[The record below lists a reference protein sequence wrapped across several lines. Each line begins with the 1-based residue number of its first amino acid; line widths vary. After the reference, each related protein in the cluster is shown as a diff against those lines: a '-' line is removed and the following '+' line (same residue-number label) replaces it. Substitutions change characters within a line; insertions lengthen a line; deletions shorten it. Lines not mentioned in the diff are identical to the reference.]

1 MKHLSRLAV
10 LSLFCVPVFAST
22 YPDEINYP
30 YFERIYLQENQ
41 TLESL
46 TRQMNALSSE
56 VRSLSDQL
64 NRLNLTYQNNSTEL
78 NNINISLRNLSQ
90 ESIQLNYQFDR
101 LRREERELAARASR
115 SQSDYERMRREVDIE
130 ARRLSPLRDQIGRA
144 ERELQSLR
152 NTQNNEVRQL
162 NSAQYE
168 LRTAQN
174 ELNQVKSEVM
184 RLSSNPNRTPHEEA
198 KLSGLRQR
206 QFSLDSDVARKSS
219 AVSNHQMR
227 AQQLSMQVSGKE
239 NEVRMA
245 QAQLDR
251 ESQRLRVLEQQ
262 LAQIQREYNQL
273 NDSLRITRSNLSNT
287 ERRIS
292 SIRIEVSNL
301 ETRRRNVEQNQFN
314 LDQEIRNAQSR
325 LRQATNDL
333 RVAENGVRSQTSVA
347 EAAYDQYLNRFNLY
361 NRYHQEAQG
370 LGQGQVVTAAKRGSE
385 QGVKDAKTR
394 GEALGK
400 TIGDMLSKAQGNLWG
415 AMRAE
420 VEGYQIGYQ
429 KGYNSPKTEAQ
440 EEAKKDA
447 FKSAQNFVESVI
459 RPQYFEE
466 EVRLEIKKP
475 FVVQKG
481 LLTRSQESLMY
492 REIAKNKFELSA
504 EEREASLDLL
514 TDYDPLIVQ
523 FQKDEQQAKK
533 KREEAANAATSFT
546 QQTKYPLDQVNCSS
560 VYKGVSD
567 FKKACEDSF
576 KAHYANVFEEN
587 AYETYIDSFS
597 DFFDNSFETRY
608 SEVIGSHYKTAYD
621 MAYAVTHAFGIEQ
634 GKAVMFKEAYR
645 AQFDLS
651 YPEFVESEKRRVKS
665 EVPAELREFLSKNAL
680 LTMTGIKFDEEL
692 IAGSE
697 ITLGVSL
704 RNLGKGKSGV
714 ATFKILNTELAQTV
728 SSNVRTAEIPG
739 SSVVNVN
746 GPVVRISSHALTAQ
760 TVKVQVEATL
770 PGDKYRSMRT
780 EVITFEKK
788 VAANPTQ
795 TISLNVDQTP
805 AVRSVLRRFLIHT
818 LSADLSPRFEH
829 LNDELEV
836 RLNVVK
842 GSEHVDLKNSTEG
855 VGPMNLGSKKNVK
868 FSYVFKDS
876 AKSEVIELAL
886 ELVRK
891 GKVIQ
896 TEKIEL
902 RPH

>member
-1 MKHLSRLAV
+1 MKQLSRLAV
-10 LSLFCVPVFAST
+10 LSLFCLPVFAST

-30 YFERIYLQENQ
+30 YFERLYQQENQ

-46 TRQMNALSSE
+46 TRQMNALVSE

-64 NRLNLTYQNNSTEL
+64 NRLNSTYQNNSTEL

-90 ESIQLNYQFDR
+90 ESTQLNYQFDR

-115 SQSDYERMRREVDIE
+115 SQSDYERMRRDVDIE
-130 ARRLSPLRDQIGRA
+130 TRRLSPLRDQIGRA
-144 ERELQSLR
+144 DRELQSIR
-152 NTQNNEVRQL
+152 NTLNNEVRQL

-174 ELNQVKSEVM
+174 ELNQVRSEVM
-184 RLSSNPNRTPHEEA
+184 RLSSTPNRTPHQEA
-198 KLSGLRQR
+198 QLSGLRQR
-206 QFSLDSDVARKSS
+206 QFSLESDVSRKSS

-227 AQQLSMQVSGKE
+227 AQQLTMQVSGKE

-245 QAQLDR
+245 QAQFDR

-273 NDSLRITRSNLSNT
+273 NDSLRITRNNLTNT
-287 ERRIS
+287 ERRMS

-301 ETRRRNVEQNQFN
+301 ESRRRSVEQNQYQ
-314 LDQEIRNAQSR
+314 LDQEIRNAQNR
-325 LRQATNDL
+325 LRQAANEL
-333 RVAENGVRSQTSVA
+333 RVAENDVRSQTTVA

-361 NRYHQEAQG
+361 SRYHEEAQS
-370 LGQGQVVTAAKRGSE
+370 LGQGQVVTAANRGSE

-394 GEALGK
+394 GESLGR
-400 TIGDMLSKAQGNLWG
+400 TMGDMLSKAQGNLWG

-429 KGYNSPKTEAQ
+429 TGYNSPKTEAQ

-447 FKSAQNFVESVI
+447 FNSAQSFVESVI

-466 EVRLEIKKP
+466 EVRLEIQKP
-475 FVVQKG
+475 SSIQKA

-492 REIAKNKFELSA
+492 REISKKQFELSDH
-504 EEREASLDLL
+504 EREASLDLL
-514 TDYDPLIVQ
+514 TDYDPVIVQ
-523 FQKDEQQAKK
+523 FQKDEKQAKTK
-533 KREEAANAATSFT
+533 HQEAANATTSYA
-546 QQTKYPLDQVNCSS
+546 QQTKYPLDQVNCSA

-576 KAHYANVFEEN
+576 KAHYANVFEEH
-587 AYETYIDSFS
+587 AYETYLNSFS
-597 DFFDNSFETRY
+597 DFFEKSFETKY
-608 SEVIGSHYKTAYD
+608 GEVIGTHYKSSYD
-621 MAYAVTHAFGIEQ
+621 KAYAVTHDFGVEQ

-665 EVPAELREFLSKNAL
+665 EVPAELREFLNKNAL

-746 GPVVRISSHALTAQ
+746 GPVVRISSNALTAQ

-780 EVITFEKK
+780 EIITFEKK

-795 TISLNVDQTP
+795 TVALNVDQTP
-805 AVRSVLRRFLIHT
+805 AIRSVLRRFLIHT
-818 LSADLSPRFEH
+818 LSADLSPRFEN
-829 LNDELEV
+829 LKDELEV

-842 GSEHVDLKNSTEG
+842 GNEHIDLKNSLEG
-855 VGPMNLGSKKNVK
+855 VAPMNMGAKKNIK

-876 AKSEVIELAL
+876 AKSEVIELAM
-886 ELVRK
+886 EFVRK